1 MMSRSRRGGNCYEVH
16 ANALILGQEEGLLCH
31 GEVFN
36 PKTGRFHG
44 HCWIETHHIVPDI
57 VWCRDLH
64 NGLDMTLP
72 RGLYYSRGRVRRVK
86 RYTVAQANK
95 RLVEFGHFGPWKP
108 S

>member
-1 MMSRSRRGGNCYEVH
+1 M
-16 ANALILGQEEGLLCH
+16 LGQEEGLLCH

-44 HCWIETHHIVPDI
+44 HCWIETHHTVSDI
-57 VWCRDLH
+57 IWCRDIH

-72 RGLYYSRGRVRRVK
+72 KGLYYSRGRVRRVK
-86 RYTVAQANK
+86 RYTAAQANK
-95 RLVEFGHFGPWKP
+95 MLVEFGHYGPWKP